1 MGVDGVLD
9 FKIAFAVYAPE
20 IYNEEKTIKKISNDF
35 NRFWYL
41 KNNLKYWENIIQ
53 YIFVI
58 KITRIGITLKLYNK
72 ISELKTKFPVDI
84 LTLDDIENKINNNI
98 NFFNNDMLI
107 NQFKDKVFPIMN
119 YIINIDFS
127 AEPFSIEFPDQL
139 DEFIV
144 SWKDQKFLITDK
156 VAKNLINDILKN
168 FNL

>member
-1 MGVDGVLD
+1 M
-9 FKIAFAVYAPE
+9 
-20 IYNEEKTIKKISNDF
+20 
-35 NRFWYL
+35 
-41 KNNLKYWENIIQ
+41 
-53 YIFVI
+53 
-58 KITRIGITLKLYNK
+58 
-72 ISELKTKFPVDI
+72 KTKFPVDI